1 MKTIRK
7 KINKFLLL
15 HLVFINILILN
26 IKVDINLTKEKK
38 YEKNRKIQ

>member
-15 HLVFINILILN
+15 HLVFINILIN
-26 IKVDINLTKEKK
+26 DYPEFKHKS
-38 YEKNRKIQ
+38 